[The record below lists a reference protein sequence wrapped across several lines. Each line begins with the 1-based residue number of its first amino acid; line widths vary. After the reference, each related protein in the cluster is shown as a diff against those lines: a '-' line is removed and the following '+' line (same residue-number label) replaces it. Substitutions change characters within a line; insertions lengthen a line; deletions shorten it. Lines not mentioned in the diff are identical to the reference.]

1 MFAIIFTTSYIL
13 SHCDLEFVHRCAGPV
28 ANMTF
33 RRKVSATFIFIFISI
48 WFLYNIIVITNGG
61 SEGEG
66 IRKCLYINSSL
77 SAVLHVLL
85 LSSWSSGSTF
95 LSKLLSHYPGVFL
108 SFEPLVLVSSKGTTQ
123 H

>member
-66 IRKCLYINSSL
+66 IRKCLYNI
-77 SAVLHVLL
+77 H
-85 LSSWSSGSTF
+85 
-95 LSKLLSHYPGVFL
+95 
-108 SFEPLVLVSSKGTTQ
+108 
-123 H
+123 